1 MRAKLSSY
9 LRSLAYNH
17 RVLLLTAN
25 SYYGAAYKALLQ
37 QYSLWERAVAGVYCA
52 RQRIITLFR
61 SRGQASSPI
70 TSPVSNRCWATTKHQ
85 KL

>member
-25 SYYGAAYKALLQ
+25 SYYGAAEVLLQ
-37 QYSLWERAVAGVYCA
+37 QYSVWERAVAGVYCA

-70 TSPVSNRCWATTKHQ
+70 TSPVSNCCWATTKHQ